1 MENGSDWKGGNWR
14 KGTMG
19 GLRERDKAKP
29 GKKRLDNCR
38 ATHFETGLN
47 VIAEEDNYCSYFY
60 APMITAGQILLEQ
73 TVGKIISPHPT
84 DFQSAIK
91 RV

>member
-1 MENGSDWKGGNWR
+1 MEWRMDHDWKGGNWR

-29 GKKRLDNCR
+29 GIERLDNCR

-47 VIAEEDNYCSYFY
+47 VVA
-60 APMITAGQILLEQ
+60 
-73 TVGKIISPHPT
+73 K
-84 DFQSAIK
+84 
-91 RV
+91 